1 MDTSKLSEYL
11 LIWMGV
17 MALLALVR
25 GHKATPS
32 VGLTLAYLL
41 NLSLNHWMGAAIYI
55 LPAYQNHDSRLTE
68 LGFEQT
74 VYGVAAFAFG
84 ALVFTP
90 LLANRVFHQPGARRD
105 RGGAVDGRLPKSYI
119 AAGVIFYLLSS
130 TFIGSLPS
138 ATAIVST
145 GQQLVVAGLCLCC
158 WRAWQEGHRRKF
170 AAWLGAALV
179 MPFVTVTTQG
189 FLGYGVVAVMIVLIF
204 VSNFVRSPLKIALV
218 GLPVIYLGM
227 SVFVNYMRDRSEIRA
242 SVWGGDSFSQR
253 IDRLQDTAAKFE
265 WFDPANPEHLE
276 KIDGRLNQNALVGGA
291 VARLSETG
299 DYAAGDT
306 LWDALLAL
314 IPRAIWPDKPI
325 QAGSG
330 DLVNRFT
337 GIRFAAGTS
346 IGIGQALEFYAN
358 FGTLGVVIGFLL
370 MGVVITTLDWQ
381 AGARLARG
389 DLQGFVLWFLPGI
402 ALLQVGGQLVELTAS
417 AAASV
422 LVALAVNR
430 YLDGSG
436 RREAARLAQSSRV
449 LPELRGA

>member
-1 MDTSKLSEYL
+1 
-11 LIWMGV
+11 
-17 MALLALVR
+17 
-25 GHKATPS
+25 
-32 VGLTLAYLL
+32 
-41 NLSLNHWMGAAIYI
+41 
-55 LPAYQNHDSRLTE
+55 
-68 LGFEQT
+68 
-74 VYGVAAFAFG
+74 
-84 ALVFTP
+84 
-90 LLANRVFHQPGARRD
+90 
-105 RGGAVDGRLPKSYI
+105 
-119 AAGVIFYLLSS
+119 
-130 TFIGSLPS
+130 
-138 ATAIVST
+138 
-145 GQQLVVAGLCLCC
+145 
-158 WRAWQEGHRRKF
+158 
-170 AAWLGAALV
+170 
-179 MPFVTVTTQG
+179 MPFATVITQG
-189 FLGYGVVAVMIVLIF
+189 FLGYGIGGRLIVLIF
-204 VSNFVRSPLKIALV
+204 VSTFVRSPLKIALV
-218 GLPVIYLGM
+218 GLPIIYLGM
-227 SVFVNYMRDRSEIRA
+227 SVFVNYMRDRSDIRA

-276 KIDGRLNQNALVGGA
+276 KIDGRLNQNVLVGGA
-291 VARLSETG
+291 VARLSETD

-358 FGTLGVVIGFLL
+358 FGTLGVVIGFLID
-370 MGVVITTLDWQ
+370 GS
-381 AGARLARG
+381 GHHHSRLAGGSSGWRAR
-389 DLQGFVLWFLPGI
+389 DLHGFVLWFLPGI

-449 LPELRGA
+449 LA

>member
-1 MDTSKLSEYL
+1 MDTSKLSQYL

-25 GHKATPS
+25 GHKARPS

-41 NLSLNHWMGAAIYI
+41 NLSLNHWIGAAIYV

-90 LLANRVFHQPGARRD
+90 LLANRVFL
-105 RGGAVDGRLPKSYI
+105 RGSTQDPQSDHRLPKSYI
-119 AAGVIFYLLSS
+119 AAGVVFYLLSS

-158 WRAWQEGHRRKF
+158 WKAWQEGNRRKL
-170 AAWLGAALV
+170 AAWLGAAIL
-179 MPFVTVTTQG
+179 MPLVTVTTQG

-218 GLPVIYLGM
+218 ATPALYLGM

-253 IDRLQDTAAKFE
+253 IDRLGHTVANFE
-265 WFDPANPEHLE
+265 WFDPANQEHLE
-276 KIDGRLNQNALVGGA
+276 KIDGRLNQNALVGAA

-314 IPRAIWPDKPI
+314 IPRAIWPDKQI

-337 GIRFAAGTS
+337 GIRFAPGTS
-346 IGIGQALEFYAN
+346 VGIGQALEFYAN
-358 FGTLGVVIGFLL
+358 FGTLGVVIGFMV
-370 MGVVITTLDWQ
+370 MGVLITTLDWQ
-381 AGARLARG
+381 AGARLARS

-402 ALLQVGGQLVELTAS
+402 GLLQVGGQLVELTAG

-422 LVALAVNR
+422 VVALAVNR
-430 YLDGSG
+430 CLGG
-436 RREAARLAQSSRV
+436 
-449 LPELRGA
+449 RGAGWHPARRLVIGA